1 MTFDRENRI
10 FPGEYEKNQINLF
23 YDIQY
28 NEQSSFYRYII
39 CIFVHKQWLNYGK
52 KRFKQNK
59 NGSGGKASY
68 Q

>member
-1 MTFDRENRI
+1 MTLDKKNRI

-52 KRFKQNK
+52 KRFK
-59 NGSGGKASY
+59 
-68 Q
+68 